1 MWPDAPETEQLLQ
14 RAKSGDGAAVNDL
27 LDRHRQALR
36 RMVELRIDPALR
48 RRVDASD
55 IVQDVLLEANR
66 RLNEYLAHPAMPF
79 HLWLRHMAKDRLID
93 AHRRHRQAQRRSLDR
108 EQPLVA
114 AGPVDQ
120 STVELAAQLR
130 DPELTP
136 AAAATWQETLR
147 RFQAAIEELDETDRE
162 VILMRHFEQLSN
174 QEVAQ
179 ALSLTGAAASMRYLR
194 AIRRLRSLLGGEAD
208 AAGSDASE

>member
-1 MWPDAPETEQLLQ
+1 MWPDAPQTEELLK
-14 RAKSGDGAAVNDL
+14 RVREGDSAAVNQL
-27 LDRHRQALR
+27 LERHRNSLR
-36 RMVELRIDPALR
+36 RLVELRMDRALQ

-55 IVQDVLLEANR
+55 IVQDVLVEANR
-66 RLNEYLAHPAMPF
+66 RLNDYLHDPTMPF

-93 AHRRHRQAQRRSLDR
+93 AHRRHRLAQRRSLDR

-120 STVELAAQLR
+120 STVELAGQLC

-136 AAAATWQETLR
+136 AAAATHQETLR
-147 RFQAAIEELDETDRE
+147 RFQAAVERLDDADRE
-162 VILMRHFEQLSN
+162 VILMRHFESLSN

-179 ALSLTGAAASMRYLR
+179 ALGITGAAASMRYLR
-194 AIRRLRSLLGGEAD
+194 AVRRLRMMLGDSRD
-208 AAGSDASE
+208 AP